1 VELLESRR
9 LTGPN
14 LAWDHPGA
22 VMQVSFDKGVGAVE
36 AWQTHAVAILE
47 AVGWSDQHVVAR
59 TFSGGADLVMSAPID
74 ALYAA
79 CELNEWAW
87 EAACA
92 TVAGETPPALAEA
105 AQRLAALIDEER
117 NPRLLALRDAAQD
130 HDVCFLS
137 DDDLA
142 SVGMGVGSQVW
153 PVGDLPTP
161 DAIDWSKVH
170 DVPTLFV
177 TGTNGK
183 STTVRL
189 LASIVEAAGRR
200 PGVCTTDGI
209 RVGDR
214 TLDTGDWTGPGA
226 ARQVVRHPKTEV
238 AILEVARGGLLR
250 RGLGV
255 PRANAAAV
263 LNVAE
268 DHFGEFGVDE
278 METLIATKFLVQRAV
293 VPKGRMVLNADDARL
308 LARGKTIEGPVT
320 WFGDNVPADATS
332 ACVVVDGVLTL
343 VEHGESHEVAPVAA
357 VPVTMGGAARYN
369 VSNVLAAI
377 ALASAIEI
385 PLPAIARG
393 LRDFDN
399 SPETNPGRGNVFE
412 FGGITAVVDYAHN
425 PHGMAAFL
433 EMASAMPAERRLV
446 TLGQAGDRTD
456 DAIADLALAVWAT
469 KPDRIILKEMVRY
482 ERGRPAAEV
491 IEIMER
497 ALREA
502 GMPADRIGH
511 ADSETQA
518 VEQALA
524 WARAGDLLLFA
535 IQSDRAE
542 VLERLTALRAAD
554 RR

>member
-1 VELLESRR
+1 MELLESRR

-22 VMQVSFDKGVGAVE
+22 VLQVAFDDGVGAVE
-36 AWQTHAVAILE
+36 AWQTHAKAILN
-47 AVGWSDQHVVAR
+47 AVGWSDEHVVAR

-92 TVAGETPPALAEA
+92 TVAGQTPPPLGEA
-105 AQRLAALIDEER
+105 AQRLSALIAEER
-117 NPRLLALRDAAQD
+117 NPRLLALRDAARD

-142 SVGMGVGSQVW
+142 SVGMGTGSQVW
-153 PVGDLPTP
+153 PVDELPTP
-161 DAIDWSKVH
+161 DEVDWNAVH
-170 DVPTLFV
+170 DVPTLLV

-200 PGVCTTDGI
+200 PGVCTTDWI
-209 RVGDR
+209 RVGNE

-238 AILEVARGGLLR
+238 AILELARGGMLR

-278 METLIATKFLVQRAV
+278 IETLIATKFLVQRAV
-293 VPKGRMVLNADDARL
+293 DPNGRLVLNADDAGV
-308 LARGKTIEGPVT
+308 LARGRSIEMPVT
-320 WFGDNVPADATS
+320 WFGNNVPAEATA

-343 VEHGESHEVAPVAA
+343 MERGKRHEVAPLAE

-369 VSNVLAAI
+369 VSNALAAI
-377 ALASAIEI
+377 ALAAAIEI

-399 SPETNPGRGNVFE
+399 SPEANPGRGNVFK

-433 EMASAMPAERRLV
+433 EMAAAMPAQRRLV

-456 DAIADLALAVWAT
+456 DAIASLALAVWST
-469 KPDRIILKEMVRY
+469 KPDRIILKEMARY

-491 IEIMER
+491 VEIMER

-535 IQSDRAE
+535 IQSDRTQ
-542 VLERLTALRAAD
+542 VLERLTALQG
-554 RR
+554 